1 MNTVWGIHN
10 DELGAELF
18 EQGFVS
24 IGFAGVGDMRQVG
37 NDREKMKLAVQ
48 RANPFAKAGA
58 IPVWAGVALRFAF
71 EMKVGDYVIAP
82 FKRDSTL
89 NFGVVTGDYE
99 FHADVP
105 VHKHRRAVRW
115 FQTGVARAKFPKP
128 ALYEIGSAL
137 TMFQVKK
144 HVDAFLP
151 YFSAGKVPDKPAPT
165 PVVDPE
171 EWVVE
176 EPNAEHLEQYTRDF
190 VLKTLLEDV
199 SHAEFEQ
206 FTADLL
212 QALGYQARVTQY
224 VGDGGVDVIAH
235 KDALGLE
242 PPRIKVQCKH
252 TAATIGSPAVQNLVG
267 TLASGTSELG
277 LFVTL
282 GTYSAAALELER
294 ARQNLRLLTGNDV
307 VTLVLDNYLRLPRI
321 WRERLP
327 LRQVYV
333 VDTEMDD

>member
-1 MNTVWGIHN
+1 MTIVWGIHN
-10 DELGAELF
+10 DQLGAELF
-18 EQGFVS
+18 EQGFIS
-24 IGFAGVGDMRQVG
+24 IGFAGVGDVRKIG
-37 NDREKMKLAVQ
+37 NHKDAMKLAIQ
-48 RANPFAKAGA
+48 RANPYAKAGA
-58 IPVWAGVALRFAF
+58 IPVWTGIVLRFAY
-71 EMKVGDYVIAP
+71 EMKVGDLVIAP

-89 NFGVVTGDYE
+89 NFGVITGEYTFNDE
-99 FHADVP
+99 VP
-105 VHKHRRAVRW
+105 IHKHRRTVKW

-128 ALYEIGSAL
+128 ALFEIGSAL

-144 HVDAFLP
+144 HVDAFHP
-151 YFSAGKVPDKPAPT
+151 YFTPGEVSERPAPV
-165 PVVDPE
+165 PADEPE
-171 EWVVE
+171 EWVAE

-199 SHAEFEQ
+199 THAEFEQ

-212 QALGYQARVTQY
+212 RALGYQTRVTQY
-224 VGDGGVDVIAH
+224 TGDGGVDVIAH
-235 KDALGLE
+235 KDPLGLE

-252 TAATIGSPAVQNLVG
+252 TSATIGSPAVQNLVG

-282 GTYSAAALELER
+282 GIYSAAALELER
-294 ARQNLRLLTGNDV
+294 ARQNLRLLTGNDL
-307 VTLVLDNYLRLPRI
+307 VTLVLDNYPKLART

-333 VDTEMDD
+333 VDKDMED